1 MVTDVAKKR
10 HLTSSKKGQPM
21 NDGVALLLERM
32 KTHPEE
38 FFDFGSKWAGVIG
51 EHKDFLEAEDRQAL
65 TDGLNKLMQQRFTE
79 KVMEELVDP
88 KKSDNWADSVM
99 QAKGIALGGMTTGHY
114 NTAIGYKALQAA
126 TTATINANSLTLG
139 NTTLD
144 ESTLEHMK
152 AHLEAIYNQKPKKEH
167 KTLFGKL
174 FNYQ

>member
-1 MVTDVAKKR
+1 
-10 HLTSSKKGQPM
+10 M

-32 KTHPEE
+32 KTNPEE
-38 FFDFGSKWAGVIG
+38 FFDFGSKWAGVIS

-88 KKSDNWADSVM
+88 KKSSLEDVINQYRV
-99 QAKGIALGGMTTGHY
+99 KGMPLATSTQSLYSNGIGG
-114 NTAIGYKALQAA
+114 NA
-126 TTATINANSLTLG
+126 TLLAQQQSAV
-139 NTTLD
+139 
-144 ESTLEHMK
+144 EHMK
-152 AHLEAIYNQKPKKEH
+152 AHIEALKAKDRDALLKKPH

>member
-1 MVTDVAKKR
+1 
-10 HLTSSKKGQPM
+10 M

-32 KTHPEE
+32 KTNPEE

-79 KVMEELVDP
+79 KVMTELLAPED
-88 KKSDNWADSVM
+88 DSLGKPWYATR
-99 QAKGIALGGMTTGHY
+99 AKGTPLAGTTQGLYANGIGG
-114 NTAIGYKALQAA
+114 NA
-126 TTATINANSLTLG
+126 TLIEAQKYQMEQMKLH
-139 NTTLD
+139 LD
-144 ESTLEHMK
+144 
-152 AHLEAIYNQKPKKEH
+152 AHREAIKTTPIKKH